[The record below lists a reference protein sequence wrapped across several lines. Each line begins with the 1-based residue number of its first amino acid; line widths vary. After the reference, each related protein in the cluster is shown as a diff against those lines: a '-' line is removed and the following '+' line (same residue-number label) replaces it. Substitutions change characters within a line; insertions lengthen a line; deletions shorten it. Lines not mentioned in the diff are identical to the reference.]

1 MAAGGE
7 AAPAP
12 VPVPSATA
20 VQPARRTDGRTHDP
34 VKGNAVAGAS
44 HASAGKKS
52 DHEHR
57 RLLFVCTFM
66 AAPPVSSG
74 AGATPRALSTT
85 GTEVEAEAE
94 VKAEVEVEAEAE
106 VKAEVEVEADVNVE
120 VAVGA
125 YGGGGREGGG
135 GGEYGSR
142 VDEVEEEEVYLEVGG
157 GGEGGEEARGRGRC
171 DRVNGSDCPPRR
183 ILRLRNATRGTGG
196 GGGEGARG
204 DAPLDSASL
213 PLEHRAAYGP
223 PPPPG
228 LGGLGALGA
237 LGGGHD
243 DPWPL
248 ATPDMP
254 QIKHLQVQC
263 EKTHMRVNIEFDR
276 PFYGMIFSKGF
287 YSDPHCVHLK
297 PGTGHL
303 SATFEI
309 FLNSCG
315 MSSSAN
321 HNAGAYGAPTPSG
334 SYVENTIII
343 QYDPYVQ
350 EVWDQARKLR
360 CTWYDFY
367 EKAVTFRP
375 FQVDMLN
382 AVTANFLGDNLQ
394 CWMQI
399 QVGKG
404 PWASEVSG
412 IVKIGQTMT
421 MVLAIKDDENKFDML
436 VRNCVAH
443 DGKRAPIQLVDQY
456 GCVVRPKIMSKFQKI
471 KNFGPSA
478 SVVSFAYFQAF
489 KFPDSMN
496 VHFQCVI
503 QVCRYNCPE
512 PKCGGGALGLEY
524 GAPGLGLGHG
534 LGGDYSGAAGNLHSE
549 YGPPPPLGEYGAP
562 AGYPGVDPRHPSGPA
577 GAYSES
583 KETVV
588 RSDQQPQAASGG
600 PSTSTGRPESSGAQA
615 AALNGGNGGG
625 ASNSDNEVHLPPPP
639 PPGFHG
645 AYATVA
651 AQKRKGQGP
660 EDGSGGEGALAVM
673 GARPRSVELD
683 LQGARRRRHAL
694 PVLDALH
701 QPVFVVATRIYKRAA
716 QEMTD
721 VVAPGDV
728 NFALGGAAA
737 NETVVIQSATD
748 PEHICMSVPSFV
760 GGLVMLLLV
769 LVVACLVAAFLF
781 VRVRA
786 VDRKGAAAFGPVHH
800 AAFEG
805 AEFVKVAN

>member
-1 MAAGGE
+1 M
-7 AAPAP
+7 
-12 VPVPSATA
+12 
-20 VQPARRTDGRTHDP
+20 RRTRLFFISAAFL
-34 VKGNAVAGAS
+34 AVLNLQGAS
-44 HASAGKKS
+44 S
-52 DHEHR
+52 
-57 RLLFVCTFM
+57 
-66 AAPPVSSG
+66 
-74 AGATPRALSTT
+74 
-85 GTEVEAEAE
+85 
-94 VKAEVEVEAEAE
+94 
-106 VKAEVEVEADVNVE
+106 
-120 VAVGA
+120 
-125 YGGGGREGGG
+125 
-135 GGEYGSR
+135 
-142 VDEVEEEEVYLEVGG
+142 
-157 GGEGGEEARGRGRC
+157 
-171 DRVNGSDCPPRR
+171 
-183 ILRLRNATRGTGG
+183 
-196 GGGEGARG
+196 
-204 DAPLDSASL
+204 DAPLLDAASL

-223 PPPPG
+223 PAAPVYGPPP
-228 LGGLGALGA
+228 LGGPGGPLAGGGNALGHGDEA
-237 LGGGHD
+237 
-243 DPWPL
+243 WPL

-315 MSSSAN
+315 MSSSGN
-321 HNAGAYGAPTPSG
+321 QQGGGGDYGGHGPTPSG
-334 SYVENTIII
+334 SYVENTIIV

-375 FQVDMLN
+375 FQVDMLH

-421 MVLAIKDDENKFDML
+421 MVLAIKDDESKFDML

-443 DGKRAPIQLVDQY
+443 DGKRAPIQLVDQH
-456 GCVVRPKIMSKFQKI
+456 GCVVRPKIMSRFQKI

-512 PKCGGGALGLEY
+512 PKCGGHGLAGLGGLSSEY
-524 GAPGLGLGHG
+524 GAPGI
-534 LGGDYSGAAGNLHSE
+534 GGPSSE
-549 YGPPPPLGEYGAP
+549 YGPPPPPQIHGEYGPPPLGDQYGPP
-562 AGYPGVDPRHPSGPA
+562 AAYPDPRHPSGPS
-577 GAYSES
+577 GAYSEPQENIVPAPQAQHGAAPENAS
-583 KETVV
+583 TASEKSSQEQQQPSQTQQQQQT
-588 RSDQQPQAASGG
+588 SAAPPQPQAAPSASG
-600 PSTSTGRPESSGAQA
+600 SGAD
-615 AALNGGNGGG
+615 LNM
-625 ASNSDNEVHLPPPP
+625 PPPP
-639 PPGFHG
+639 LPGRQG
-645 AYATVA
+645 TYTTV
-651 AQKRKGQGP
+651 KRKGGVLD
-660 EDGSGGEGALAVM
+660 ELESNLATLGG
-673 GARPRSVELD
+673 RPRSVESLPAE
-683 LQGARRRRHAL
+683 LAGARRRRHADMDSFTL
-694 PVLDALH
+694 TLGSAPRAR
-701 QPVFVVATRIYKRAA
+701 VARVRREAG

-721 VVAPGDV
+721 VNTSRIIQVVAPGDV
-728 NFALGGAAA
+728 NFALNAGASS
-737 NETVVIQSATD
+737 NETVVIQSAAQGLGAD
-748 PEHICMSVPSFV
+748 QEHICMSVPSFV

-769 LVVACLVAAFLF
+769 LVVSCLVAAFLF

-786 VDRKGAAAFGPVHH
+786 IDRKGITTTFGVLPGRG
-800 AAFEG
+800 FDNTEY
-805 AEFVKVAN
+805 VKGIN

>member
-1 MAAGGE
+1 MLDLL
-7 AAPAP
+7 
-12 VPVPSATA
+12 
-20 VQPARRTDGRTHDP
+20 Q
-34 VKGNAVAGAS
+34 GAQ
-44 HASAGKKS
+44 
-52 DHEHR
+52 
-57 RLLFVCTFM
+57 C
-66 AAPPVSSG
+66 
-74 AGATPRALSTT
+74 
-85 GTEVEAEAE
+85 
-94 VKAEVEVEAEAE
+94 
-106 VKAEVEVEADVNVE
+106 
-120 VAVGA
+120 
-125 YGGGGREGGG
+125 
-135 GGEYGSR
+135 
-142 VDEVEEEEVYLEVGG
+142 
-157 GGEGGEEARGRGRC
+157 
-171 DRVNGSDCPPRR
+171 
-183 ILRLRNATRGTGG
+183 
-196 GGGEGARG
+196 
-204 DAPLDSASL
+204 DAPLVDSASL
-213 PLEHRAAYGP
+213 PLEHRAVYGP
-223 PPPPG
+223 PSHLPPPPVYG
-228 LGGLGALGA
+228 PPH
-237 LGGGHD
+237 GGGDVGD
-243 DPWPL
+243 DSWPL

-263 EKTHMRVNIEFDR
+263 EKTNMRVNIEFDR

-297 PGTGHL
+297 PNTGHL

-309 FLNSCG
+309 YLNSCG

-321 HNAGAYGAPTPSG
+321 HNAAGAYGAPTPSG

-375 FQVDMLN
+375 FQVDMLH

-443 DGKRAPIQLVDQY
+443 DGKRSPIQLVDQF

-503 QVCRYNCPE
+503 QVCRYHCPE
-512 PKCGGGALGLEY
+512 PKCEGASFGSL
-524 GAPGLGLGHG
+524 
-534 LGGDYSGAAGNLHSE
+534 YSGHS
-549 YGPPPPLGEYGAP
+549 GLSGEYGAP
-562 AGYPGVDPRHPSGPA
+562 AAIGGGNGHHTDFGAPPLSEYGAPAAFPDPRHPSGPA
-577 GAYSES
+577 GAYSEP
-583 KETVV
+583 KPDVV
-588 RSDQQPQAASGG
+588 PAPQAQQGS
-600 PSTSTGRPESSGAQA
+600 STSNPPNNPSSPAPHP
-615 AALNGGNGGG
+615 AALN
-625 ASNSDNEVHLPPPP
+625 SNNNNNNNNNNNDDIHLPPPP
-639 PPGFHG
+639 LPGHHG
-645 AYATVA
+645 AYTTV
-651 AQKRKGQGP
+651 KRKGGVVD
-660 EDGSGGEGALAVM
+660 EIEGNLATLGG
-673 GARPRSVELD
+673 RPRSVEVE
-683 LQGARRRRHAL
+683 LQGARRRRSTGT
-694 PVLDALH
+694 
-701 QPVFVVATRIYKRAA
+701 FVVTRIYKRET

-721 VVAPGDV
+721 VNTSRIIQVVAPGDV
-728 NFALGGAAA
+728 NFALNGASS
-737 NETVVIQSATD
+737 NETVVIQSTSSSGSD
-748 PEHICMSVPSFV
+748 SEHICMSVPSFV

-786 VDRKGAAAFGPVHH
+786 IDRKGATTTFVPHGYDN
-800 AAFEG
+800 

>member
-1 MAAGGE
+1 YCFCFQKGSGGE
-7 AAPAP
+7 
-12 VPVPSATA
+12 
-20 VQPARRTDGRTHDP
+20 
-34 VKGNAVAGAS
+34 
-44 HASAGKKS
+44 
-52 DHEHR
+52 
-57 RLLFVCTFM
+57 
-66 AAPPVSSG
+66 
-74 AGATPRALSTT
+74 TPI
-85 GTEVEAEAE
+85 
-94 VKAEVEVEAEAE
+94 
-106 VKAEVEVEADVNVE
+106 
-120 VAVGA
+120 
-125 YGGGGREGGG
+125 
-135 GGEYGSR
+135 
-142 VDEVEEEEVYLEVGG
+142 
-157 GGEGGEEARGRGRC
+157 
-171 DRVNGSDCPPRR
+171 P
-183 ILRLRNATRGTGG
+183 
-196 GGGEGARG
+196 
-204 DAPLDSASL
+204 DSASL
-213 PLEHRAAYGP
+213 PLEHRAVYGP
-223 PPPPG
+223 SLSSPG
-228 LGGLGALGA
+228 LGLLQ
-237 LGGGHD
+237 GGGIGGGGGGGGGGD

-321 HNAGAYGAPTPSG
+321 HNTASYNGPTPSG

-375 FQVDMLN
+375 FQVDMLH

-512 PKCGGGALGLEY
+512 PKCGGHSLGLASEYGVPALGN
-524 GAPGLGLGHG
+524 
-534 LGGDYSGAAGNLHSE
+534 GGDFVNHAESVASE
-549 YGPPPPLGEYGAP
+549 YGPPAAPSGDYGLPPAFP
-562 AGYPGVDPRHPSGPA
+562 DPRHPSGPT
-577 GAYSES
+577 GAYSENNPD
-583 KETVV
+583 VV
-588 RSDQQPQAASGG
+588 PVPQAQTSSS
-600 PSTSTGRPESSGAQA
+600 STSNPPNLSSPAPQVSAQTG
-615 AALNGGNGGG
+615 
-625 ASNSDNEVHLPPPP
+625 NEIRLPPPP
-639 PPGFHG
+639 PPGHQG
-645 AYATVA
+645 IYNTV
-651 AQKRKGQGP
+651 KRKSSD
-660 EDGSGGEGALAVM
+660 EFEVLGG
-673 GARPRSVELD
+673 RPRSVENLPAE
-683 LQGARRRRHAL
+683 LQGVRRRRSLAE
-694 PVLDALH
+694 
-701 QPVFVVATRIYKRAA
+701 QESMTIVVSHVYKREA

-721 VVAPGDV
+721 VNTSRTIQVVAPGDV
-728 NFALGGAAA
+728 NFALNSAQN
-737 NETVVIQSATD
+737 NETVVIQSASSQD
-748 PEHICMSVPSFV
+748 PETICMSVPSFV
-760 GGLVMLLLV
+760 AGLVMLLLV
-769 LVVACLVAAFLF
+769 VIVASLVAAFLF

-786 VDRKGAAAFGPVHH
+786 IHRKGIGQPFMGSR
-800 AAFEG
+800 G
-805 AEFVKVAN
+805 YDNAEFVKVAN

>member
-1 MAAGGE
+1 MTRSPKHSVLGVLAALLVFGE
-7 AAPAP
+7 I
-12 VPVPSATA
+12 
-20 VQPARRTDGRTHDP
+20 H
-34 VKGNAVAGAS
+34 
-44 HASAGKKS
+44 
-52 DHEHR
+52 
-57 RLLFVCTFM
+57 C
-66 AAPPVSSG
+66 
-74 AGATPRALSTT
+74 
-85 GTEVEAEAE
+85 
-94 VKAEVEVEAEAE
+94 
-106 VKAEVEVEADVNVE
+106 
-120 VAVGA
+120 
-125 YGGGGREGGG
+125 
-135 GGEYGSR
+135 
-142 VDEVEEEEVYLEVGG
+142 
-157 GGEGGEEARGRGRC
+157 
-171 DRVNGSDCPPRR
+171 
-183 ILRLRNATRGTGG
+183 
-196 GGGEGARG
+196 
-204 DAPLDSASL
+204 DAPLSDSASL
-213 PLEHRAAYGP
+213 PLEHRAVYGP
-223 PPPPG
+223 PLSGPG
-228 LGGLGALGA
+228 YVPAGLLQ
-237 LGGGHD
+237 GGGGGGGGGGSSD

-287 YSDPHCVHLK
+287 YSDSHCVHLK

-321 HNAGAYGAPTPSG
+321 HNAASYGGPTPSG

-375 FQVDMLN
+375 FQVDMLH

-512 PKCGGGALGLEY
+512 PKCGGH
-524 GAPGLGLGHG
+524 GLGLTSEYGVPALGNALGSGDFGGHG
-534 LGGDYSGAAGNLHSE
+534 NLNAE
-549 YGPPPPLGEYGAP
+549 YGPPPSSEYGHPP
-562 AGYPGVDPRHPSGPA
+562 AFPDPRHPSGPT
-577 GAYSES
+577 GAYSEQNAD
-583 KETVV
+583 VV
-588 RSDQQPQAASGG
+588 PPPQAQSSS
-600 PSTSTGRPESSGAQA
+600 STSNPPSVSSPAPQASAQTG
-615 AALNGGNGGG
+615 N
-625 ASNSDNEVHLPPPP
+625 DIHLPPPP
-639 PPGFHG
+639 PPGHHG
-645 AYATVA
+645 IYNTV
-651 AQKRKGQGP
+651 KRKSSIADEFEGNLATL
-660 EDGSGGEGALAVM
+660 GG
-673 GARPRSVELD
+673 RPRSVENLPAE
-683 LQGARRRRHAL
+683 LQGVRRRRNTDE
-694 PVLDALH
+694 VLS
-701 QPVFVVATRIYKRAA
+701 VVVSHVYKREA

-721 VVAPGDV
+721 VNTSRTIQVVAPGDV
-728 NFALGGAAA
+728 NFALNSAQS
-737 NETVVIQSATD
+737 NETVVIQSASSQD
-748 PEHICMSVPSFV
+748 PETICMSVPSFV
-760 GGLVMLLLV
+760 AGLVMLLLV
-769 LVVACLVAAFLF
+769 LIVASLVAAFLF

-786 VDRKGAAAFGPVHH
+786 IDRKGISQSFVSARGYDN
-800 AAFEG
+800 

>member
-1 MAAGGE
+1 MTRSLHMLSIAIL
-7 AAPAP
+7 
-12 VPVPSATA
+12 A
-20 VQPARRTDGRTHDP
+20 V
-34 VKGNAVAGAS
+34 
-44 HASAGKKS
+44 
-52 DHEHR
+52 
-57 RLLFVCTFM
+57 LFLRNT
-66 AAPPVSSG
+66 
-74 AGATPRALSTT
+74 
-85 GTEVEAEAE
+85 
-94 VKAEVEVEAEAE
+94 
-106 VKAEVEVEADVNVE
+106 
-120 VAVGA
+120 
-125 YGGGGREGGG
+125 
-135 GGEYGSR
+135 
-142 VDEVEEEEVYLEVGG
+142 
-157 GGEGGEEARGRGRC
+157 RC
-171 DRVNGSDCPPRR
+171 D
-183 ILRLRNATRGTGG
+183 
-196 GGGEGARG
+196 
-204 DAPLDSASL
+204 APIPDSASL
-213 PLEHRAAYGP
+213 PLEHRGIYGP
-223 PPPPG
+223 PLSGPAYAPPS
-228 LGGLGALGA
+228 ALIQS
-237 LGGGHD
+237 GGGGGGSD

-287 YSDPHCVHLK
+287 YSDHHCVHLK

-321 HNAGAYGAPTPSG
+321 HNAASYGGPTPSG

-343 QYDPYVQ
+343 QYDPFVQ

-375 FQVDMLN
+375 FQVDMLH

-512 PKCGGGALGLEY
+512 PKCGH
-524 GAPGLGLGHG
+524 GLGLSNEYGVPALGGSGHG
-534 LGGDYSGAAGNLHSE
+534 GNLHAE
-549 YGPPPPLGEYGAP
+549 YGPPPLPEYNGVSP
-562 AGYPGVDPRHPSGPA
+562 AFPDPRHPSGPT
-577 GAYSES
+577 GAYSEPNPD
-583 KETVV
+583 VV
-588 RSDQQPQAASGG
+588 PAPQAQTSSS
-600 PSTSTGRPESSGAQA
+600 STSNPSNLSSLAPQ
-615 AALNGGNGGG
+615 
-625 ASNSDNEVHLPPPP
+625 SNSQTGNDLHLPPPP
-639 PPGFHG
+639 PPGHHG
-645 AYATVA
+645 QYNTV
-651 AQKRKGQGP
+651 KRKSDIEG
-660 EDGSGGEGALAVM
+660 EFENNLATLGG
-673 GARPRSVELD
+673 RPRTLENPAQ
-683 LQGARRRRHAL
+683 LQGVRRRRS
-694 PVLDALH
+694 PDT
-701 QPVFVVATRIYKRAA
+701 FNIVVSHVYKREA

-721 VVAPGDV
+721 VNTSRIIQVVAPGDV
-728 NFALGGAAA
+728 NFALNSAQN
-737 NETVVIQSATD
+737 NETVVIQSASAAD
-748 PEHICMSVPSFV
+748 PETICMSIPSFV
-760 GGLVMLLLV
+760 AGLVMLLLV
-769 LVVACLVAAFLF
+769 LIVSSLVAAFLF

-786 VDRKGAAAFGPVHH
+786 IDRKGAAPAFVH
-800 AAFEG
+800 ARG
-805 AEFVKVAN
+805 YDNAEFVKVPN

>member
-1 MAAGGE
+1 MGW
-7 AAPAP
+7 
-12 VPVPSATA
+12 
-20 VQPARRTDGRTHDP
+20 RTRQVLAIVTI
-34 VKGNAVAGAS
+34 V
-44 HASAGKKS
+44 
-52 DHEHR
+52 
-57 RLLFVCTFM
+57 L
-66 AAPPVSSG
+66 
-74 AGATPRALSTT
+74 
-85 GTEVEAEAE
+85 GTLQNTQG
-94 VKAEVEVEAEAE
+94 
-106 VKAEVEVEADVNVE
+106 DV
-120 VAVGA
+120 
-125 YGGGGREGGG
+125 
-135 GGEYGSR
+135 
-142 VDEVEEEEVYLEVGG
+142 
-157 GGEGGEEARGRGRC
+157 
-171 DRVNGSDCPPRR
+171 
-183 ILRLRNATRGTGG
+183 
-196 GGGEGARG
+196 
-204 DAPLDSASL
+204 DSAAL
-213 PLEHRAAYGP
+213 PLEHRAVYGP
-223 PPPPG
+223 PAPAAIYGTPG
-228 LGGLGALGA
+228 LINPGNNDVS
-237 LGGGHD
+237 D

-248 ATPDMP
+248 SSSNDSP

-321 HNAGAYGAPTPSG
+321 HNAGAYGGPTPSG

-375 FQVDMLN
+375 FQVDMLH

-443 DGKRAPIQLVDQY
+443 DGKRAPIQLVDQH

-512 PKCGGGALGLEY
+512 PKCGHHGGLGGYEHHVPGAGISGEYGVPGLGEYPGALG
-524 GAPGLGLGHG
+524 
-534 LGGDYSGAAGNLHSE
+534 
-549 YGPPPPLGEYGAP
+549 GEYGLPP
-562 AGYPGVDPRHPSGPA
+562 AYPDPRHPADASGA
-577 GAYSES
+577 FSENQAD
-583 KETVV
+583 VIPP
-588 RSDQQPQAASGG
+588 PQAQTGTQNSGNQNQG
-600 PSTSTGRPESSGAQA
+600 NSNENPSSQQSDVNQQESNVSQ
-615 AALNGGNGGG
+615 NDIN
-625 ASNSDNEVHLPPPP
+625 LPPPP
-639 PPGFHG
+639 PPGHSG
-645 AYATVA
+645 YSTV
-651 AQKRKGQGP
+651 KRK
-660 EDGSGGEGALAVM
+660 DDHVDAGGNLVTLG
-673 GARPRSVELD
+673 GRPRSVENLD
-683 LQGARRRRHAL
+683 DLRGVRRRRETME
-694 PVLDALH
+694 
-701 QPVFVVATRIYKRAA
+701 VVITPRIYKREA

-721 VVAPGDV
+721 VNTSRIIQVVAPGDV
-728 NFALGGAAA
+728 NFALNSAPG
-737 NETVVIQSATD
+737 NETVVIQSARSVD
-748 PEHICMSVPSFV
+748 PETICMSVPSFV

-769 LVVACLVAAFLF
+769 LAVASLVAAFLF
-781 VRVRA
+781 VRVRHF
-786 VDRKGAAAFGPVHH
+786 DRKSAATAYVS
-800 AAFEG
+800 
-805 AEFVKVAN
+805 EFVKVN

>member
-1 MAAGGE
+1 MFQD
-7 AAPAP
+7 
-12 VPVPSATA
+12 
-20 VQPARRTDGRTHDP
+20 VQ
-34 VKGNAVAGAS
+34 
-44 HASAGKKS
+44 
-52 DHEHR
+52 
-57 RLLFVCTFM
+57 
-66 AAPPVSSG
+66 
-74 AGATPRALSTT
+74 
-85 GTEVEAEAE
+85 TE
-94 VKAEVEVEAEAE
+94 
-106 VKAEVEVEADVNVE
+106 
-120 VAVGA
+120 GP
-125 YGGGGREGGG
+125 
-135 GGEYGSR
+135 
-142 VDEVEEEEVYLEVGG
+142 L
-157 GGEGGEEARGRGRC
+157 
-171 DRVNGSDCPPRR
+171 
-183 ILRLRNATRGTGG
+183 
-196 GGGEGARG
+196 
-204 DAPLDSASL
+204 LDSASL
-213 PLEHRAAYGP
+213 PLEHRAVYGAP
-223 PPPPG
+223 LSGP
-228 LGGLGALGA
+228 
-237 LGGGHD
+237 GGHLSPATGGYAPPLIQSNEGGPD

-287 YSDPHCVHLK
+287 YSDQHCIHMK
-297 PGTGHL
+297 PGSGHL
-303 SATFEI
+303 SQTFEI

-321 HNAGAYGAPTPSG
+321 HNVAGYGAPTPSG

-375 FQVDMLN
+375 FQVDMLH

-512 PKCGGGALGLEY
+512 PKCGGHVHGLEY
-524 GAPGLGLGHG
+524 GPPGTGSLSANALGSNDLGGHVNIGGLGING
-534 LGGDYSGAAGNLHSE
+534 LGGTNGE
-549 YGPPPPLGEYGAP
+549 YGPPPLPEYGIPP
-562 AGYPGVDPRHPSGPA
+562 AFPDPRHPSDPTGAFSEPNPDVVPA
-577 GAYSES
+577 PQAQTSAS
-583 KETVV
+583 ST
-588 RSDQQPQAASGG
+588 SNPLASSAIPQQQPNDIQS
-600 PSTSTGRPESSGAQA
+600 P
-615 AALNGGNGGG
+615 LNR
-625 ASNSDNEVHLPPPP
+625 NS
-639 PPGFHG
+639 
-645 AYATVA
+645 AYTNV
-651 AQKRKGQGP
+651 KRKSDVVHELEGNLATL
-660 EDGSGGEGALAVM
+660 GG
-673 GARPRSVELD
+673 RPRSVENLSAK
-683 LQGARRRRHAL
+683 LQGVRKRRS
-694 PVLDALH
+694 PEVMN
-701 QPVFVVATRIYKRAA
+701 VVMSHVYKRDA

-721 VVAPGDV
+721 VNTSRTIQVVAPGDV
-728 NFALGGAAA
+728 NFALNAASS
-737 NETVVIQSATD
+737 NETVVIQSTSSSD
-748 PEHICMSVPSFV
+748 PETICMSIPSFV

-769 LVVACLVAAFLF
+769 LIVASLIAAFLF

-786 VDRKGAAAFGPVHH
+786 IDRKGINSTFANSHGYDN
-800 AAFEG
+800 

>member
-1 MAAGGE
+1 MTRSTPLSIAAC
-7 AAPAP
+7 
-12 VPVPSATA
+12 
-20 VQPARRTDGRTHDP
+20 
-34 VKGNAVAGAS
+34 
-44 HASAGKKS
+44 
-52 DHEHR
+52 
-57 RLLFVCTFM
+57 LLGF
-66 AAPPVSSG
+66 
-74 AGATPRALSTT
+74 L
-85 GTEVEAEAE
+85 
-94 VKAEVEVEAEAE
+94 
-106 VKAEVEVEADVNVE
+106 
-120 VAVGA
+120 
-125 YGGGGREGGG
+125 
-135 GGEYGSR
+135 
-142 VDEVEEEEVYLEVGG
+142 L
-157 GGEGGEEARGRGRC
+157 
-171 DRVNGSDCPPRR
+171 
-183 ILRLRNATRGTGG
+183 LQ
-196 GGGEGARG
+196 GARA
-204 DAPLDSASL
+204 DAPLVDSASL
-213 PLEHRAAYGP
+213 PLEHRAVYGPPPPAYGP
-223 PPPPG
+223 PPG
-228 LGGLGALGA
+228 SGLGAGP
-237 LGGGHD
+237 D

-321 HNAGAYGAPTPSG
+321 HNQGGYGAPTPSG
-334 SYVENTIII
+334 SFVENTIII

-456 GCVVRPKIMSKFQKI
+456 GCVVRPKIMSRFQKI

-503 QVCRYNCPE
+503 QVCRHNCPE
-512 PKCGGGALGLEY
+512 PKCGGA
-524 GAPGLGLGHG
+524 GLG
-534 LGGDYSGAAGNLHSE
+534 AE
-549 YGPPPPLGEYGAP
+549 YGPPPPLGLGGPLGNGLGSDLHSEYGPPLLSEYGVP
-562 AGYPGVDPRHPSGPA
+562 AAFPDPRHPSGPS
-577 GAYSES
+577 GAFSEP
-583 KETVV
+583 KPDVV
-588 RSDQQPQAASGG
+588 PAPQAQQSS
-600 PSTSTGRPESSGAQA
+600 STSNPPNPSSPPP
-615 AALNGGNGGG
+615 N
-625 ASNSDNEVHLPPPP
+625 DNEIHLPPPP
-639 PPGFHG
+639 LPGFQN
-645 AYATVA
+645 AYTTV
-651 AQKRKGQGP
+651 KRKGGVVD
-660 EDGSGGEGALAVM
+660 EIEGNLAVM
-673 GARPRSVELD
+673 GARPRSVELE
-683 LQGARRRRHAL
+683 LQGARRRREAS
-694 PVLDALH
+694 
-701 QPVFVVATRIYKRAA
+701 FVVTHVYKREA

-721 VVAPGDV
+721 VNTSRIIQVVAPGDV
-728 NFALGGAAA
+728 NFALNGASN
-737 NETVVIQSATD
+737 NETVVIQSTSD

-786 VDRKGAAAFGPVHH
+786 VDRKSATTTFVHSPYDS
-800 AAFEG
+800 

>member
-1 MAAGGE
+1 MTRSLNVLGILAVLLVLGE
-7 AAPAP
+7 I
-12 VPVPSATA
+12 
-20 VQPARRTDGRTHDP
+20 
-34 VKGNAVAGAS
+34 N
-44 HASAGKKS
+44 
-52 DHEHR
+52 
-57 RLLFVCTFM
+57 C
-66 AAPPVSSG
+66 
-74 AGATPRALSTT
+74 
-85 GTEVEAEAE
+85 
-94 VKAEVEVEAEAE
+94 
-106 VKAEVEVEADVNVE
+106 
-120 VAVGA
+120 
-125 YGGGGREGGG
+125 
-135 GGEYGSR
+135 
-142 VDEVEEEEVYLEVGG
+142 
-157 GGEGGEEARGRGRC
+157 
-171 DRVNGSDCPPRR
+171 
-183 ILRLRNATRGTGG
+183 
-196 GGGEGARG
+196 
-204 DAPLDSASL
+204 DAPLSDSASL
-213 PLEHRAAYGP
+213 PLEHRAVYGP
-223 PPPPG
+223 PLSGPG
-228 LGGLGALGA
+228 YLSTGI
-237 LGGGHD
+237 LGGGGGGGAGGGGGSGGGGD

-287 YSDPHCVHLK
+287 YSDSHCVHLK

-321 HNAGAYGAPTPSG
+321 HNAASYGGPTPSG

-375 FQVDMLN
+375 FQVDMLH

-512 PKCGGGALGLEY
+512 PKCGGHGLGLTSEY
-524 GAPGLGLGHG
+524 GAPPISNALGSGDFGGHG
-534 LGGDYSGAAGNLHSE
+534 SLGGE
-549 YGPPPPLGEYGAP
+549 YGPPPSNEYGLPP
-562 AGYPGVDPRHPSGPA
+562 AFPDPRHPSGPT
-577 GAYSES
+577 GAYSEQNAD
-583 KETVV
+583 VV
-588 RSDQQPQAASGG
+588 PAPQAQTSSS
-600 PSTSTGRPESSGAQA
+600 STSNPPNLSSPAPQVSAQS
-615 AALNGGNGGG
+615 
-625 ASNSDNEVHLPPPP
+625 SNEIHLPPPP
-639 PPGFHG
+639 PPGHLG
-645 AYATVA
+645 IYNTV
-651 AQKRKGQGP
+651 KRKSNIAEEFEGNLATL
-660 EDGSGGEGALAVM
+660 GG
-673 GARPRSVELD
+673 RPRSVENLPAE
-683 LQGARRRRHAL
+683 LQGVRRRRS
-694 PVLDALH
+694 PEVMT
-701 QPVFVVATRIYKRAA
+701 VVVSHVYKREA

-721 VVAPGDV
+721 VNTSRIIQVVAPGDV
-728 NFALGGAAA
+728 NFALNSAQN
-737 NETVVIQSATD
+737 NETVVIQSASSQD
-748 PEHICMSVPSFV
+748 PETICMSVPSFV
-760 GGLVMLLLV
+760 AGLVMLLLV
-769 LVVACLVAAFLF
+769 LIVASLVAAFLF

-786 VDRKGAAAFGPVHH
+786 IDRKGIAQTFVGSR
-800 AAFEG
+800 G
-805 AEFVKVAN
+805 YDNAEFVKVAN